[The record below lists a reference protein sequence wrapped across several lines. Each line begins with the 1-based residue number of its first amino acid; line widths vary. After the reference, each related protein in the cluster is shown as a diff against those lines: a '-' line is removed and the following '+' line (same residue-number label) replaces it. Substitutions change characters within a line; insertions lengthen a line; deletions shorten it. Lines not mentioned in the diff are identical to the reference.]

1 MTKRSCYQCGE
12 EDLDEVQQ
20 RRKTQVRAWADEQIA
35 EADRALHEAAERS
48 LTGVPQFEGDIGVE
62 LQEIPVE
69 QKVPTEEEAQ
79 AKLNDKNDTSKN
91 DADLSVDATALGAQE
106 SGDPVSVEEAK
117 EEVKAPAKKATA
129 KKTVDKD

>member
-12 EDLDEVQQ
+12 DDLDEVQQ
-20 RRKTQVRAWADEQIA
+20 RRKAEVRAWADEQIA

-62 LQEIPVE
+62 LQEIPTE
-69 QKVPTEEEAQ
+69 QEVPTEEEAQ

-91 DADLSVDATALGAQE
+91 DADLSVDATAKGADEQ
-106 SGDPVSVEEAK
+106 GDPVNVEDAK
-117 EEVKAPAKKATA
+117 PAATKKAHTAKKA
-129 KKTVDKD
+129 VDKD